1 MTKNVQ
7 LALTKTKPK
16 FTPSKIGIWHLKFEI
31 YLNMRSVRE
40 IFKSKEYLLDE
51 PEVEKLVEYCEELQ
65 DEIVEFKYQ
74 KTNNKELAM
83 LDMLKEVI
91 KGCTAIEKEQMEH
104 ERFGFEAPNYEAT
117 ISNLKNYIYSR
128 CRDEKIW
135 L

>member
-1 MTKNVQ
+1 
-7 LALTKTKPK
+7 
-16 FTPSKIGIWHLKFEI
+16 
-31 YLNMRSVRE
+31 MRSVRE

-51 PEVEKLVEYCEELQ
+51 PEVEQLVEYCEELQ
-65 DEIVEFKYQ
+65 DEIVEFKFQ

-91 KGCTAIEKEQMEH
+91 KGCNAIEKEQMEH
-104 ERFGFEAPNYEAT
+104 ERFGYEAPNYQET
-117 ISNLKNYIYSR
+117 LSNLKSYIYNR

>member
-1 MTKNVQ
+1 
-7 LALTKTKPK
+7 
-16 FTPSKIGIWHLKFEI
+16 
-31 YLNMRSVRE
+31 MRSVRE

-51 PEVEKLVEYCEELQ
+51 PEVEKLIKYCEELQ
-65 DEIVEFKYQ
+65 DEIVEFKFQ

-91 KGCTAIEKEQMEH
+91 KGCNEIEKELIEH
-104 ERFGFEAPNYEAT
+104 ERFGYEAPDYEAT

-135 L
+135 LE

>member
-1 MTKNVQ
+1 
-7 LALTKTKPK
+7 
-16 FTPSKIGIWHLKFEI
+16 
-31 YLNMRSVRE
+31 MRSVQE

-74 KTNNKELAM
+74 KTNNKELAT

-91 KGCTAIEKEQMEH
+91 KRLQCHRKRTNGA
-104 ERFGFEAPNYEAT
+104 R
-117 ISNLKNYIYSR
+117 
-128 CRDEKIW
+128 KIW